1 MLDKLLEYRKQIMS
15 AAPSDRHI
23 RIYHK
28 RHDKKDVPHILM
40 DMDHE
45 LGHGQDAMMNKYWI
59 NVIKQNQKNTKF
71 QSKRKT

>member
-40 DMDHE
+40 DMDH
-45 LGHGQDAMMNKYWI
+45 
-59 NVIKQNQKNTKF
+59 
-71 QSKRKT
+71 